1 MEYSKEQKL
10 KIYETLPQ
18 ELKDAITS
26 IELPEKIDSI
36 SKKYSLMLDKVSE
49 LSDEVVLFMLGLTK
63 QNNFVANI
71 SRRLDIS
78 NKIAINLSKDIN
90 TEIFDPIRSS
100 LQQIQS
106 NSDNNAQ
113 NIEKNTESKET
124 KIQIKKINPVITS
137 VPTYITPVK
146 IDKDIS
152 NIEKIGDFTIEKEME
167 RPIDS
172 RAETNESMN
181 RNSILKEIEHP
192 ESINGVSMIDHLLT
206 TPVNTVEKVI
216 EKKIA
221 VKNTENDI
229 SRTDPYRE
237 AI

>member
-124 KIQIKKINPVITS
+124 KIQIK
-137 VPTYITPVK
+137 
-146 IDKDIS
+146 
-152 NIEKIGDFTIEKEME
+152 
-167 RPIDS
+167 
-172 RAETNESMN
+172 
-181 RNSILKEIEHP
+181 
-192 ESINGVSMIDHLLT
+192 
-206 TPVNTVEKVI
+206 
-216 EKKIA
+216 
-221 VKNTENDI
+221 
-229 SRTDPYRE
+229 
-237 AI
+237 